1 MRKLFAQFDFA
12 LALEIIGLALVTYGI
27 STYSL
32 PLACIALG
40 SFIVWATEKGA

>member
-1 MRKLFAQFDFA
+1 MKKLLARFDFA
-12 LALEIIGLALVTYGI
+12 LALEIFGLALVSYGI

-40 SFIVWATEKGA
+40 TFIVWATEKGA